1 MPSTC
6 PKCGAQL
13 PTGETCRERFDLF
26 LAKEFENPGTYGAVH
41 HLTVASYMLQHN
53 GYSRE
58 AWPKVREMLRQFIED
73 GLTPAEARRQNRQQV
88 DSGKRTWK
96 VTGGEKL
103 PEVDQIDWT
112 RTVADVRLDTVE
124 HYQEDITAWA
134 TSVLSD
140 TEELVQSL
148 THS

>member
-1 MPSTC
+1 MPTTC
-6 PKCGAQL
+6 PKCGAQR

-103 PEVDQIDWT
+103 PQVDAITWS
-112 RTVADVRLDTVE
+112 RTVADVRLETVE
-124 HYQEDITAWA
+124 QYHANITAWA
-134 TSVLSD
+134 RSVLAD